1 MVNSTPGVQQK
12 GSSFCQ
18 NFSYASRQ
26 FLTHK
31 DPKSFAIEC
40 QVWNL
45 FFVFSLLNS
54 VPGVRTLDLGSHLA
68 GLGGGGQA
76 LGPTC
81 KGKKDKKVGFLGA
94 CYLAYMSLFALVI

>member
-1 MVNSTPGVQQK
+1 MSAD
-12 GSSFCQ
+12 SFWQ
-18 NFSYASRQ
+18 
-26 FLTHK
+26 

-81 KGKKDKKVGFLGA
+81 KEKETKKVGFLGA
-94 CYLAYMSLFALVI
+94 CYLAYMSLFALVV